1 MSYKE
6 YITAYEKTKFSTL
19 SNTSSHEI
27 VRELMFQLSN
37 YLQKIAIDINDYS
50 TSPAKSQNTSK
61 KEKAL
66 KKSKNIS
73 KCLSIIYGLQTAL
86 DFDKAPEIAENL
98 FQLYEFVRQRV
109 IKGFSDKDAAGISQA
124 SEIILEILSGWN
136 DISKHQR
143 IN

>member
-19 SNTSSHEI
+19 SNTSSREI

-50 TSPAKSQNTSK
+50 TSPAKFQNTSK

-66 KKSKNIS
+66 KKSRNMS

-98 FQLYEFVRQRV
+98 FQLYEFVRQKV
-109 IKGFSDKDAAGISQA
+109 IKGFSNKDAAGISQA

>member
-1 MSYKE
+1 MNYKE
-6 YITAYEKTKFSTL
+6 YITAYEKTKFSAH

-27 VRELMFQLSN
+27 IRELMFQLSN

-50 TSPAKSQNTSK
+50 TSSTKSQNTSK

-66 KKSKNIS
+66 KKSRNMS

-98 FQLYEFVRQRV
+98 FQLYEFVRQQV
-109 IKGFSDKDAAGISQA
+109 IKGFSSKDAAGITQA
-124 SEIILEILSGWN
+124 SEIILEILSGWK
-136 DISKHQR
+136 DISKPQR

>member
-50 TSPAKSQNTSK
+50 NSPAKSQNTSK

-66 KKSKNIS
+66 KKSRNMS

-98 FQLYEFVRQRV
+98 FQLYEFVRQKV
-109 IKGFSDKDAAGISQA
+109 IKGFFNKDAAGVSQA

>member
-50 TSPAKSQNTSK
+50 TSPAKFQNTSK

-66 KKSKNIS
+66 KKSRNMS

-98 FQLYEFVRQRV
+98 FQLYEFVRQKV

>member
-50 TSPAKSQNTSK
+50 TSPAKFQNTSK

-66 KKSKNIS
+66 KKSRNMS

-98 FQLYEFVRQRV
+98 FQLYEFVRQKV
-109 IKGFSDKDAAGISQA
+109 IKGFSNKDAAGISQA

>member
-50 TSPAKSQNTSK
+50 TSPAKSQTHPK
-61 KEKAL
+61 KKKHL
-66 KKSKNIS
+66 K
-73 KCLSIIYGLQTAL
+73 
-86 DFDKAPEIAENL
+86 
-98 FQLYEFVRQRV
+98 
-109 IKGFSDKDAAGISQA
+109 
-124 SEIILEILSGWN
+124 
-136 DISKHQR
+136 
-143 IN
+143 

>member
-50 TSPAKSQNTSK
+50 TSPAKSQNISK

-66 KKSKNIS
+66 KKSRNMS

-98 FQLYEFVRQRV
+98 FQLYEFVRQQV
-109 IKGFSDKDAAGISQA
+109 IKGFSNKDAAGISQA
-124 SEIILEILSGWN
+124 SGIILEILSGWN

>member
-50 TSPAKSQNTSK
+50 TSLAKSQNTSK

-66 KKSKNIS
+66 KKSRNMS

-98 FQLYEFVRQRV
+98 FQLYEFVRQQV
-109 IKGFSDKDAAGISQA
+109 IKGFSNKDAAGISQA

>member
-50 TSPAKSQNTSK
+50 TSSTKSQNTSK

-66 KKSKNIS
+66 KKSKNMS

-98 FQLYEFVRQRV
+98 FQLYEFVRQQV
-109 IKGFSDKDAAGISQA
+109 IKGFSSKDAAGITQA
-124 SEIILEILSGWN
+124 SEIILEILSGWK

>member
-98 FQLYEFVRQRV
+98 FQLYEFVRQKV

>member
-1 MSYKE
+1 
-6 YITAYEKTKFSTL
+6 
-19 SNTSSHEI
+19 
-27 VRELMFQLSN
+27 MFQLSN

-66 KKSKNIS
+66 KKSRNMS

-98 FQLYEFVRQRV
+98 FQLYEFVRQKV